1 MNKAVWLRPSG
12 VLRSAQHRHAEACM
26 EPLVVLLEEAFV
38 QDIGS
43 LASGSAQ
50 ARSSGGQLANS
61 LLAQAPKDFQC

>member
-1 MNKAVWLRPSG
+1 
-12 VLRSAQHRHAEACM
+12 M

-50 ARSSGGQLANS
+50 ARSPGGQLVNS